1 MSKRSAED
9 KIDLYKAKIQKL
21 QQQRFRRVIV
31 YSSSSDSEENS
42 DNGAQNT
49 EEHND
54 TTSAPPQPDPDAA
67 PESGGDTQNTAT
79 PVLEPELAPEM
90 LQALGD
96 PSDDTP
102 AYGPDIHE
110 KLAQRWLPILKKG
123 MPKDAKEQLLKEYS
137 IPGNC
142 KLLRAPTLN
151 AEISAAVAETV
162 RSRDK
167 KIQAK
172 QEQLGL
178 GISAI
183 NRAMNTLLT
192 SDDKVQAVKILSDGC
207 RILSD
212 LHFVE
217 TQVRTKLITPGL
229 DKAFLSVIQDQD
241 RDETLFGEK
250 LSEKIKASK
259 GGAHLDLPDN
269 DAIPVPVSPPAPR
282 SAANDDNALN
292 ECDYHQQTCKNT
304 TVTQDSTSLEDTA
317 YPGCRDALRKA
328 FSSRGTPDVALELMI
343 GSLSKNTLLQ
353 YGVTYKSWWQFCQ
366 AHKLNPYTATSPNVM
381 LFLTERYN
389 NGDAYGSI
397 NNHRSALS
405 LLLSSDLSSDLL
417 IKRLLKGV
425 YKSRPAL
432 PKYSSTWDPQ
442 LVFNYIENWVPNR
455 ELPIEKITKKL
466 VVLLALCTAHRVQ
479 TLSLIKLQNIVVG
492 SNGIEVGITDVIK
505 TSAHGREQPVLYL
518 PYFKE
523 NRAICP
529 ATALEDYIFV
539 TSKLRSELTDNK
551 LILTYRK
558 PHKPASAQSI
568 SRWIKQVLGE
578 SGVDVA
584 TFSAHST
591 RHAATSTAHAS
602 GISLDTIRKAAGWS
616 ISSQTFAKFYHRPIK
631 QDEACFAKCVLRRN
645 TS

>member
-259 GGAHLDLPDN
+259 VIEKQGLQIKKSSVQKPATSNSSSSGLRPRQQGN
-269 DAIPVPVSPPAPR
+269 WSGPPRFP
-282 SAANDDNALN
+282 S
-292 ECDYHQQTCKNT
+292 
-304 TVTQDSTSLEDTA
+304 
-317 YPGCRDALRKA
+317 
-328 FSSRGTPDVALELMI
+328 SSRGGHTSTYRTMTP
-343 GSLSKNTLLQ
+343 
-353 YGVTYKSWWQFCQ
+353 Y
-366 AHKLNPYTATSPNVM
+366 PYPYRRQPLAAQPTT
-381 LFLTERYN
+381 TT
-389 NGDAYGSI
+389 
-397 NNHRSALS
+397 RS
-405 LLLSSDLSSDLL
+405 
-417 IKRLLKGV
+417 
-425 YKSRPAL
+425 
-432 PKYSSTWDPQ
+432 
-442 LVFNYIENWVPNR
+442 
-455 ELPIEKITKKL
+455 
-466 VVLLALCTAHRVQ
+466 
-479 TLSLIKLQNIVVG
+479 
-492 SNGIEVGITDVIK
+492 
-505 TSAHGREQPVLYL
+505 TSA
-518 PYFKE
+518 
-523 NRAICP
+523 
-529 ATALEDYIFV
+529 TT
-539 TSKLRSELTDNK
+539 TSKRAK
-551 LILTYRK
+551 
-558 PHKPASAQSI
+558 
-568 SRWIKQVLGE
+568 
-578 SGVDVA
+578 
-584 TFSAHST
+584 
-591 RHAATSTAHAS
+591 
-602 GISLDTIRKAAGWS
+602 IR
-616 ISSQTFAKFYHRPIK
+616 Q
-631 QDEACFAKCVLRRN
+631 
-645 TS
+645 